1 MSWNLRKRYPNAA
14 YFLWLL
20 SLKDALF
27 FALHTHACL
36 RGMLPPPTPSEA
48 GKFCI
53 LEAESSKLV
62 NTFRCKL
69 NKGDENKISVL
80 QAQPTQLCTI
90 WMKFIGG
97 QGWYTWACAGFVTA
111 GCWRK
116 IVSVQVERSE
126 RSERSVLTAWGPGA
140 RSRALVGSR
149 GNAPAGVQGAEP
161 PEAPGF
167 SGFFRP
173 QNASPRIVFL
183 LFWRQVFLQNHL
195 IYYDIRWYNDEGSFI
210 IFRYRLLYY
219 HTEAWFWF
227 WHWCAQGECLRVM
240 CPPWKA
246 WFFFLT
252 GIVQFAEYF
261 RVQK

>member
-1 MSWNLRKRYPNAA
+1 MYFFIFASCEPVIHSSVQMYKNNNKWCKLIFVMHDKCLTSNADYNQMGNIVPFFSFLFFFFFTQITEPNAP
-14 YFLWLL
+14 LL
-20 SLKDALF
+20 LITLYS
-27 FALHTHACL
+27 
-36 RGMLPPPTPSEA
+36 
-48 GKFCI
+48 
-53 LEAESSKLV
+53 
-62 NTFRCKL
+62 
-69 NKGDENKISVL
+69 
-80 QAQPTQLCTI
+80 
-90 WMKFIGG
+90 
-97 QGWYTWACAGFVTA
+97 WACAGFVTA

-227 WHWCAQGECLRVM
+227 WHWRAQGECLRVM

-246 WFFFLT
+246 WFFF
-252 GIVQFAEYF
+252 
-261 RVQK
+261 